1 MKKTPYL
8 RPKPENDTLMK
19 GKTETEKSVDGSV
32 IFYFVTLDVYAYF
45 SFNIPFVFRLAGHFG
60 TAILADT
67 IW

>member
-1 MKKTPYL
+1 
-8 RPKPENDTLMK
+8 MK